1 MIQITGSSRGNLW
14 ISSFANMWI
23 KAVAPQKQYKV
34 LGSVLAVLMLAS
46 QPLWAGWSFKIPW
59 KSTAQP
65 AFTRQIPSSK
75 MKKILQER
83 VYLTRQR
90 FPSISHEQQHF
101 VSKDDLPVKEIIKW
115 HTKGWLKSP
124 YNDLPFWHKLSER
137 DRYNYFLAA
146 NNRASRKAI
155 TERLQAVQK
164 IREHV
169 EELWNTKRSFSP
181 QSYDQLLLQMIPPE
195 TQYILLGEEHDFMQ
209 IQLFVANFLQAYR
222 QKYPE
227 RQIIFLTEFLPA
239 EADYSK
245 VLKLMLQYS
254 PAYGQV
260 MLWALT
266 HGISVKGLEIPH
278 VFFQDT
284 WAVGDPAF
292 GADYNLYSMWVLP
305 EGIRLR
311 NRFWLQEIKKWR
323 EQYPQAVFIIYAG
336 MDHVAYN
343 TPFSIAKE
351 LPSDGTFVA
360 QLLPEVGEQTVG
372 YSLDKVGGKQYPF
385 GQQNILS
392 WESPA
397 LRRIAGFDIRMQVP
411 SSGK

>member
-311 NRFWLQEIKKWR
+311 NRFGCRKSKNGGNNTRRPSLLSMPVWIMWPIIHRFLSPR
-323 EQYPQAVFIIYAG
+323 NFRQAVLLWRSCCRKWGSKRSDIVWIRLAG
-336 MDHVAYN
+336 
-343 TPFSIAKE
+343 S
-351 LPSDGTFVA
+351 
-360 QLLPEVGEQTVG
+360 
-372 YSLDKVGGKQYPF
+372 
-385 GQQNILS
+385 NILLAS
-392 WESPA
+392 KISYPGKA
-397 LRRIAGFDIRMQVP
+397 LRCAA
-411 SSGK
+411 